1 MVTLLV
7 GAMFH
12 GLLAFVIFAEMPQTE
27 DGPSY
32 RAQALNILDGRQSY
46 YFFPPGTALAA
57 VPLYAVFGDSL
68 TTDHLVATIFWIAFS
83 IACAWLAWLMC
94 DSKKTAW
101 IATLFAAMLPHGLL
115 ATGTIS
121 SQPLTAALL
130 ASSICLGIL
139 SYRKGSLTLWTA
151 AAALLAFAVLVRPA
165 TLAVSSTVMLLLI
178 WAAWKHHISVARGV
192 SSGTLLVVVH
202 AMFLLPVMNHNASQG
217 QGYSVSTN
225 NEWNLLVGN
234 NPYTPNYKTG
244 HFGQRTFD
252 KIDVDARAYLS
263 AFLPHQQPA
272 NATFS
277 ERQQMRS
284 EAIEY
289 IVDHPLQFL
298 YRVSNRFRGFWGMD
312 YTASRELQN
321 AYGLGITQTG
331 VLLLLEGGGFI
342 FVLLL
347 SLLYY
352 VRTGLD
358 TRNTLTY
365 IFLAASIAPYLL
377 AFSVAKYH
385 TVVLPVLFPLAA
397 QAIVWITSKE
407 ERQMMLAHRPKRLLI
422 MLLIVAVIQME
433 HVYHI
438 VDNR

>member
-1 MVTLLV
+1 MDCHTVC
-7 GAMFH
+7 GNAP
-12 GLLAFVIFAEMPQTE
+12 AW
-27 DGPSY
+27 
-32 RAQALNILDGRQSY
+32 
-46 YFFPPGTALAA
+46 
-57 VPLYAVFGDSL
+57 
-68 TTDHLVATIFWIAFS
+68 VAG
-83 IACAWLAWLMC
+83 
-94 DSKKTAW
+94 
-101 IATLFAAMLPHGLL
+101 H
-115 ATGTIS
+115 
-121 SQPLTAALL
+121 
-130 ASSICLGIL
+130 GIL

-358 TRNTLTY
+358 TRNSFY
-365 IFLAASIAPYLL
+365 SSIPFSIFCCQIPHRSPSCT
-377 AFSVAKYH
+377 FS
-385 TVVLPVLFPLAA
+385 TGCP
-397 QAIVWITSKE
+397 SDC
-407 ERQMMLAHRPKRLLI
+407 
-422 MLLIVAVIQME
+422 
-433 HVYHI
+433 
-438 VDNR
+438 VDNFKRGTPDDVST